1 MSPKPSKPRILL
13 VIPDLVVRKRIVS
26 SLATESTYEVIE
38 SEDPDQALNLVRTAR
53 PEVIIS
59 DYRSPQGQGQ
69 RLYKA
74 VKETADSRA
83 PLCILLT
90 ENGEADRAPTD
101 PDHQFVDEYVEKGT
115 APSALLC
122 RIQSLLRIR
131 DLQHKLVEE
140 RDKLARV
147 NRILEKNFKEVI
159 EILLRV
165 METTIPGADDRANM
179 ARAAAHFIAN
189 RLQLDGETK
198 KSILLAATLHEIGK
212 IGLPERIKTTE
223 YGSLDPAEQKLFH
236 QHPVIGSM
244 IISSISGFKDAAH
257 DVYHQLEHYDGSG
270 TPAGLRGEEIT
281 VGSRILRAIV
291 LGEELLRAGT
301 TTEVVVLHVQE
312 AMNRILDPVVAAE
325 FETFLI
331 QNDRF
336 FSKGK
341 VKLTIDG
348 LREGMVLAEDIYS
361 LGGVKLLPKGVRL
374 KERMLSL
381 IRERSATDPV
391 LGGIYVYK

>member
-1 MSPKPSKPRILL
+1 MSPKPQKPRILL
-13 VIPDLVVRKRIVS
+13 VIPDLVVRKRIAS
-26 SLATESTYEVIE
+26 SLAHESVYEIIE
-38 SEDPDQALNLVRTAR
+38 SEDPEQGLGLVRSTH

-59 DYRSPQGQGQ
+59 DYRPPHPEGQ
-69 RLYKA
+69 RLYRA
-74 VKETADSRA
+74 VKETDEGR
-83 PLCILLT
+83 PPVCILLT
-90 ENGEADRAPTD
+90 ENGEADRASLD
-101 PDHQFVDEYVEKGT
+101 PDHQYVDEYVEKGT
-115 APSALLC
+115 APSTLLC

-140 RDKLARV
+140 RDKLARA
-147 NRILEKNFKEVI
+147 NRVLEKNFKEVI

-165 METTIPGADDRANM
+165 METTIPGADNRANM

-189 RLQLDGETK
+189 RMKLDGETK

-212 IGLPERIKTTE
+212 IGLPERVKTVE
-223 YGSLDPAEQKLFH
+223 YGSLDAAEQQLFH
-236 QHPVIGSM
+236 QHPMIGSM
-244 IISSISGFKDAAH
+244 IISSISGFKEAAH

-270 TPAGLRGEEIT
+270 TPAGLRGEEIP
-281 VGSRILRAIV
+281 VGARILRALV
-291 LGEELLRAGT
+291 FGEELMRAGM
-301 TTEVVVLHVQE
+301 TTEAIVPHVQQ
-312 AMNRILDPVVAAE
+312 AMNRILDPVVATE

-361 LGGVKLLPKGVRL
+361 LGGVKLLPRGVRL
-374 KERMLSL
+374 KERMLTL
-381 IRERSATDPV
+381 IQERSATDPV
-391 LGGIYVYK
+391 LGGVYVYK